1 MITYVTAEGSSSMPV
16 CSQLLGRRLGVREL
30 RTDVYLGME
39 EKFNVPLLSFG
50 AVKELWRDLRFLV
63 ALNRAGGGLVH
74 LSNHHQGRYGPFLR
88 SPFIITVHDLI
99 RYFDL
104 HGSEPLI
111 ERPDFRER
119 FFLGLD
125 FLGIRRAV
133 RVIAVSRH
141 TKSDL
146 IEHLGIPEEK
156 ISVVYHGLDHGL
168 YRPVSGPRPVPYPYI
183 LYVGAEHPRKNLHT
197 LLRAFRR
204 LKRDGRFRELKLVKI
219 GKAGDPEAEFR
230 RPTLDEI
237 GRLRLERDV
246 VFAGFVPQERMPLYY
261 SHAECLAFPSLY
273 EGFGLPPLEAMACG
287 CPVVSS
293 NASAIPEVVGDAAVT
308 LDPLDDAALADALGR
323 VLTDASHRRH
333 MIGRGLE
340 RAALFS
346 WEKAA
351 QETLRVYEQVK
362 REIA

>member
-1 MITYVTAEGSSSMPV
+1 M
-16 CSQLLGRRLGVREL
+16 GVREL

-39 EKFNVPLLSFG
+39 ERFDVPLLGFG
-50 AVKELWRDLRFLV
+50 AARQLWRDLRFVV

-88 SPFIITVHDLI
+88 SPFVITVHDLI

-111 ERPDFRER
+111 ERPDLRER
-119 FFLGLD
+119 LLLRLD
-125 FLGIRRAV
+125 YLGIRRAL
-133 RVIAVSRH
+133 RVIAVSRY

-146 IEHLGIPEEK
+146 MEHLRIPEEK

-168 YRPVSGPRPVPYPYI
+168 YRPVSGPRPVPYPYV
-183 LYVGAEHPRKNLHT
+183 LYVGAEHPRKNAPT
-197 LLRAFRR
+197 LLRAFSR
-204 LKRDGRFRELKLVKI
+204 LKRDGRFRELKLVKV
-219 GKAGDPEAEFR
+219 GKAGDPETAFR
-230 RPTLDEI
+230 PPVLREI
-237 GRLRLERDV
+237 ERLRLKPDV

-261 SHAECLAFPSLY
+261 AHAECLAFPSLY
-273 EGFGLPPLEAMACG
+273 EGFGLPLMEAMACG

-293 NASAIPEVVGDAAVT
+293 NASAVPEVVGDAAITV
-308 LDPLDDAALADALGR
+308 DPLDDAALAGALRR
-323 VLTDASHRRH
+323 VLTDASRRRRL
-333 MIGRGLE
+333 IGRGLE

-351 QETLRVYEQVK
+351 QETLRVYEQVE
-362 REIA
+362 RELM